1 MFMIRH
7 NEQNY
12 KKQIKNGPEIFKQN
26 NFIKQVNR
34 QKNVTKF
41 WRFVDL
47 CNSREILSLNFLMY
61 IDWRRKPL
69 KIFFLGNGSEIV
81 IFPLIYLFFFRTE
94 NLFFGRL
101 IYFFPHVLLSSLE
114 NEQISGKESTLKI
127 NSNHL

>member
-41 WRFVDL
+41 
-47 CNSREILSLNFLMY
+47 
-61 IDWRRKPL
+61 
-69 KIFFLGNGSEIV
+69 
-81 IFPLIYLFFFRTE
+81 
-94 NLFFGRL
+94 
-101 IYFFPHVLLSSLE
+101 
-114 NEQISGKESTLKI
+114 
-127 NSNHL
+127 